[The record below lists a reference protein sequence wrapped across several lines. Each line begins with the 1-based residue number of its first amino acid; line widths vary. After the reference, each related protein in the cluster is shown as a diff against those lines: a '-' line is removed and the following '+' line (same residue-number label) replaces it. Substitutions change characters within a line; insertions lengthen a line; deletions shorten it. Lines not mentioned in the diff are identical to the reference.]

1 MRRNLLWVGAIFLI
15 LFSSCNPNVDVN
27 VSISFISPKGE
38 GYVSPNQPIIVE
50 IEPIEKV
57 EQIAVYV
64 SGENVVK
71 KLDTE
76 LKENRV
82 YTSFPDKLE
91 DGEYRVEVE
100 VLANGKQFEKYIN
113 IFLNSEIPVWDIY
126 VYPTFVRAGKSI
138 KVEVITS
145 SILENVTATFDDGT
159 TYPLIYDKKR
169 EIWSNEIMI
178 SQFLSEGSHFI
189 KFRGIDF
196 KGDRI
201 EERRVINVINAYP
214 VIYSPLNGL
223 KTVSKEI
230 EILGFYDPDKEVDI
244 YIDGEFFKRTKTDGN
259 GDFYEKVT
267 LSPGTHFI
275 HTKDPDSQFNVES
288 ALQNIK
294 ITIYPKGV
302 VVLVFHNISEKGGN
316 LYTIT
321 PEEFEKE
328 IRYIKS
334 QSYTSISGENFREF
348 LKGKTDIPDKSVLI
362 TFDDGLRGVYKYAYP
377 VLKKY
382 GFKAVF
388 FVIAGRVGNRS
399 GFISWEEAREMV
411 ESGVFEIDSHT
422 YLSHKRIEK
431 NGKSVSS
438 IYTNGDGETEEDFR
452 DRVLTDFL
460 NSRSVIKENL
470 GYEPLMFAYPYGEY
484 SKETIDLLKKAGFQF
499 AFTVY
504 KGVTIET
511 TYPFEIPRYSIHR
524 GTDIEKILP

>member
-1 MRRNLLWVGAIFLI
+1 MKKSFLWVGIILLV
-15 LFSSCNPNVDVN
+15 LFSSCNPNVN
-27 VSISFISPKGE
+27 PNISISFISPKGE
-38 GYVSPNQPIIVE
+38 GYVSPNQPIIIE
-50 IEPIEKV
+50 IEPIKNV

-64 SGENVVK
+64 SGENVTK

-82 YTSFPDKLE
+82 YSIFPDKLE
-91 DGEYRVEVE
+91 DGEYTVEVR
-100 VLANGKQFEKYIN
+100 VSIAGKEFEKN
-113 IFLNSEIPVWDIY
+113 IDVFLNSEIPVWDIY

-138 KVEVITS
+138 HMEIITS
-145 SILENVTATFDDGT
+145 SILEKVTATFDDGT
-159 TYPLIYDKKR
+159 TYPLVYDKKR
-169 EIWSNEIMI
+169 EVWSNEIMI

-189 KFRGIDF
+189 KFTGIDF
-196 KGDRI
+196 KGERI
-201 EERRVINVINAYP
+201 EERRVINVVNTYP
-214 VIYSPLNGL
+214 IIYSPLNGL

-259 GDFYEKVT
+259 GDFYEKLT
-267 LSPGTHFI
+267 LPPGTHFI
-275 HTKDPDSQFNVES
+275 HTQDPNSQFNVES

-294 ITIYPKGV
+294 ITIYSKGV
-302 VVLVFHNISEKGGN
+302 VVLVYHNISEKGGN

-328 IRYIKS
+328 IKYIKN
-334 QSYTSISGENFREF
+334 QGYTCISGEDFRNF
-348 LKGKTDIPDKSVLI
+348 LKGKADISDKSVLI
-362 TFDDGLRGVYKYAYP
+362 TFDDGLRGVYNYAYP
-377 VLKKY
+377 ILKKY

-388 FVIAGRVGNRS
+388 FVIAGRIGSKS
-399 GFISWEEAREMV
+399 GFISWEEAKEMV
-411 ESGVFEIDSHT
+411 ESGIFEIDSHT

-431 NGKSVSS
+431 DGKLISS
-438 IYTNGDGETEEDFR
+438 IFSNGTDETEREFKQ
-452 DRVLTDFL
+452 RVLKDFMD
-460 NSRSVIKENL
+460 SIRVIKENL

-484 SKETIDLLKKAGFQF
+484 SKETIDLLREAGFQF

-504 KGVTIET
+504 KGVAIKT